1 MSEWMGR
8 GTQSTPCVCGVSSA
22 ICVCVGGWVWGQE
35 RGERRQAWTAWEV
48 GVVAR
53 RQAQRHTSVRATTVR
68 RCAQSHHQHTHTA
81 DRAGQRTQWWWLVGM
96 AHSGGGSHTTHSHHH
111 HVPHTPCVCVM
122 GVDSTSTASECT
134 KWSHCPQHPRCHH
147 QQQEQQEEEELVGGV
162 GQKEWGWEL
171 VGGWGHTQAR
181 AWAHTSHQSVSGVV
195 LSHGCVCGKR
205 SALIHTTTSSRRRTR
220 VDKDRKDK
228 DWWDKKKEGVAPTPP
243 HTTNKPESTMVV
255 SQTTTPTQNHNN
267 KKKKRKRKGEKG
279 RWKQEEEREGQQ
291 AQGTVSVLVGCGTHV
306 AQTTH
311 HIHSTHT
318 ERDRKRKGTREKT
331 EEDKGQGVVYGCGG
345 DGKAGGKQ
353 VGDTPPLCPTFLPNP
368 FFLPSPLFTPSL
380 FPFFKTPNIMDYPNY
395 FYKNTLLQTK
405 LKLKE
410 KTIQNERTQANLSA
424 SLFPDNSPTY
434 NPLSHTPVVFWLSAY
449 IFPEKSNYSF
459 SHSYSIK
466 PYKLSTNKQTQQPSC
481 AITLH
486 TFPSGCHLNT

>member
-1 MSEWMGR
+1 MGR

-48 GVVAR
+48 GVVVR

-134 KWSHCPQHPRCHH
+134 KWSHCLQHPRCQQH
-147 QQQEQQEEEELVGGV
+147 QQQEEEEEEEELVGGV

-205 SALIHTTTSSRRRTR
+205 SALIHTTTTSSRRRTR

-255 SQTTTPTQNHNN
+255 SQTTTPTQNHN
-267 KKKKRKRKGEKG
+267 KKRKRKGQKG

-311 HIHSTHT
+311 HIHSTHRERERQEK
-318 ERDRKRKGTREKT
+318 ERDKRKDRGRQRTRS
-331 EEDKGQGVVYGCGG
+331 GVWV
-345 DGKAGGKQ
+345 
-353 VGDTPPLCPTFLPNP
+353 
-368 FFLPSPLFTPSL
+368 
-380 FPFFKTPNIMDYPNY
+380 
-395 FYKNTLLQTK
+395 
-405 LKLKE
+405 
-410 KTIQNERTQANLSA
+410 
-424 SLFPDNSPTY
+424 
-434 NPLSHTPVVFWLSAY
+434 WW
-449 IFPEKSNYSF
+449 
-459 SHSYSIK
+459 
-466 PYKLSTNKQTQQPSC
+466 
-481 AITLH
+481 
-486 TFPSGCHLNT
+486 

>member
-1 MSEWMGR
+1 M
-8 GTQSTPCVCGVSSA
+8 
-22 ICVCVGGWVWGQE
+22 
-35 RGERRQAWTAWEV
+35 
-48 GVVAR
+48 VAR

-147 QQQEQQEEEELVGGV
+147 QHQQQQQEEEEELVGGV

-205 SALIHTTTSSRRRTR
+205 SALIHTTTTSRRTR

-267 KKKKRKRKGEKG
+267 NKKRKRKGQKG

-311 HIHSTHT
+311 HIHSTQRERERQEK
-318 ERDRKRKGTREKT
+318 ERDKRKDRGRQRTRS
-331 EEDKGQGVVYGCGG
+331 GVWV
-345 DGKAGGKQ
+345 
-353 VGDTPPLCPTFLPNP
+353 
-368 FFLPSPLFTPSL
+368 
-380 FPFFKTPNIMDYPNY
+380 
-395 FYKNTLLQTK
+395 
-405 LKLKE
+405 
-410 KTIQNERTQANLSA
+410 
-424 SLFPDNSPTY
+424 
-434 NPLSHTPVVFWLSAY
+434 WW
-449 IFPEKSNYSF
+449 
-459 SHSYSIK
+459 
-466 PYKLSTNKQTQQPSC
+466 
-481 AITLH
+481 
-486 TFPSGCHLNT
+486 

>member
-22 ICVCVGGWVWGQE
+22 IGVCGRVGLGA
-35 RGERRQAWTAWEV
+35 GERREA
-48 GVVAR
+48 
-53 RQAQRHTSVRATTVR
+53 TSVDSVGGGCGGQAPSTAPHQRA
-68 RCAQSHHQHTHTA
+68 CHHSAPLCPVPPPTHT
-81 DRAGQRTQWWWLVGM
+81 QRTGRGS
-96 AHSGGGSHTTHSHHH
+96 AHSGGGWWEWRTVVVAAT
-111 HVPHTPCVCVM
+111 PHTATTTTCLTRPVCVM

-134 KWSHCPQHPRCHH
+134 KWSHCPQHPRCQHH
-147 QQQEQQEEEELVGGV
+147 QQQEQEEEEEELVGGV

-205 SALIHTTTSSRRRTR
+205 SALIHTTTSSSSRRTR

-255 SQTTTPTQNHNN
+255 SQTTTPTQNHN
-267 KKKKRKRKGEKG
+267 KKRKRKGQKG

-311 HIHSTHT
+311 HIHSTHR

-368 FFLPSPLFTPSL
+368 FFLPSPLFYP
-380 FPFFKTPNIMDYPNY
+380 FPFSPFQNSQHNGLSQLFLQKTL
-395 FYKNTLLQTK
+395 FYKLN
-405 LKLKE
+405 
-410 KTIQNERTQANLSA
+410 
-424 SLFPDNSPTY
+424 Y
-434 NPLSHTPVVFWLSAY
+434 N
-449 IFPEKSNYSF
+449 
-459 SHSYSIK
+459 
-466 PYKLSTNKQTQQPSC
+466 
-481 AITLH
+481 
-486 TFPSGCHLNT
+486 

>member
-48 GVVAR
+48 GVVVR

-147 QQQEQQEEEELVGGV
+147 QHQQQEEEEELVGGV

-195 LSHGCVCGKR
+195 LSHGCVWQKECAHPHHHHQQEQQEDKGGQGQKGQGLVGQKEGGR
-205 SALIHTTTSSRRRTR
+205 GTNTTTHH
-220 VDKDRKDK
+220 KQARKHNG
-228 DWWDKKKEGVAPTPP
+228 GVTNNNT
-243 HTTNKPESTMVV
+243 HTKP
-255 SQTTTPTQNHNN
+255 QQQ
-267 KKKKRKRKGEKG
+267 
-279 RWKQEEEREGQQ
+279 QEEEEERREREVEARGRKGGAASTRHSECVGGVWHTRGTNHTPHPLNTERETGKGKGQEKRQ
-291 AQGTVSVLVGCGTHV
+291 RKTKDKEWCMGVVVMEKQEASKLV
-306 AQTTH
+306 TH
-311 HIHSTHT
+311 HHFAPHFF
-318 ERDRKRKGTREKT
+318 
-331 EEDKGQGVVYGCGG
+331 
-345 DGKAGGKQ
+345 
-353 VGDTPPLCPTFLPNP
+353 PTP
-368 FFLPSPLFTPSL
+368 FFSLPLFYS
-380 FPFFKTPNIMDYPNY
+380 FPFSPFQNSEHNGLSNLFLQKHSSPN
-395 FYKNTLLQTK
+395 
-405 LKLKE
+405 
-410 KTIQNERTQANLSA
+410 
-424 SLFPDNSPTY
+424 
-434 NPLSHTPVVFWLSAY
+434 
-449 IFPEKSNYSF
+449 
-459 SHSYSIK
+459 
-466 PYKLSTNKQTQQPSC
+466 
-481 AITLH
+481 
-486 TFPSGCHLNT
+486 

>member
-48 GVVAR
+48 GVVVR

-147 QQQEQQEEEELVGGV
+147 QHQQEEEEELVGGV

-205 SALIHTTTSSRRRTR
+205 SALIHTTTSSSRRTR

-255 SQTTTPTQNHNN
+255 SQTTTPTQNHN
-267 KKKKRKRKGEKG
+267 KKKRKRKGEKG

-311 HIHSTHT
+311 HIHSTHR
-318 ERDRKRKGTREKT
+318 ERETGKG
-331 EEDKGQGVVYGCGG
+331 KGQEKRQRKTKDKEWCMGVVVME
-345 DGKAGGKQ
+345 KQ
-353 VGDTPPLCPTFLPNP
+353 EASKLVTHHHFAPHFFPTP
-368 FFLPSPLFTPSL
+368 FFSLPPFFTPSL
-380 FPFFKTPNIMDYPNY
+380 FPLLKTPHIMDYRIY
-395 FYKNTLLQTK
+395 FTKHTNTLLQTK

-434 NPLSHTPVVFWLSAY
+434 NPLSLTPVVFWLSAY

>member
-147 QQQEQQEEEELVGGV
+147 QHQQQQQEEEELVGGV

-267 KKKKRKRKGEKG
+267 KKKRKRKGEKG

-318 ERDRKRKGTREKT
+318 ERETGKG
-331 EEDKGQGVVYGCGG
+331 KGQEKRQRKTKDKEWCMGVVVME
-345 DGKAGGKQ
+345 KQ
-353 VGDTPPLCPTFLPNP
+353 EASKLVTHHHFAPHFFPTPFFSLPPFLPLP
-368 FFLPSPLFTPSL
+368 FF
-380 FPFFKTPNIMDYPNY
+380 PFSK
-395 FYKNTLLQTK
+395 LQT
-405 LKLKE
+405 
-410 KTIQNERTQANLSA
+410 
-424 SLFPDNSPTY
+424 
-434 NPLSHTPVVFWLSAY
+434 
-449 IFPEKSNYSF
+449 
-459 SHSYSIK
+459 
-466 PYKLSTNKQTQQPSC
+466 
-481 AITLH
+481 
-486 TFPSGCHLNT
+486 

>member
-22 ICVCVGGWVWGQE
+22 ICVCGRVGLGA
-35 RGERRQAWTAWEV
+35 GERREA
-48 GVVAR
+48 
-53 RQAQRHTSVRATTVR
+53 TSVDSVGGGCGGQAPSTAPHQRA
-68 RCAQSHHQHTHTA
+68 CHHSAPLCPVPPPTHTHTA

-147 QQQEQQEEEELVGGV
+147 QHQQQQEEEEEELVGGV

-205 SALIHTTTSSRRRTR
+205 SALIHTTTTSSSRRRTR

-255 SQTTTPTQNHNN
+255 SQTTTPTQNHKN
-267 KKKKRKRKGEKG
+267 KKKRKRKGQKG

-311 HIHSTHT
+311 HIHSTHRER

-368 FFLPSPLFTPSL
+368 FFLPSPLFYP
-380 FPFFKTPNIMDYPNY
+380 FPFSPFQNSEHNGLSQL
-395 FYKNTLLQTK
+395 FYKK
-405 LKLKE
+405 HKH
-410 KTIQNERTQANLSA
+410 S
-424 SLFPDNSPTY
+424 SP
-434 NPLSHTPVVFWLSAY
+434 N
-449 IFPEKSNYSF
+449 
-459 SHSYSIK
+459 
-466 PYKLSTNKQTQQPSC
+466 
-481 AITLH
+481 
-486 TFPSGCHLNT
+486 

>member
-1 MSEWMGR
+1 M
-8 GTQSTPCVCGVSSA
+8 PF
-22 ICVCVGGWVWGQE
+22 VCVWEGGFGGRREERGDKRGQRGRWVWWPG
-35 RGERRQAWTAWEV
+35 AK
-48 GVVAR
+48 
-53 RQAQRHTSVRATTVR
+53 HSATPACVPPQ
-68 RCAQSHHQHTHTA
+68 CAAVPSPTTNTHTHTA

-147 QQQEQQEEEELVGGV
+147 QHQQQQQQEEEEELVGGV

-205 SALIHTTTSSRRRTR
+205 SALIHTTTSSRRTR

-267 KKKKRKRKGEKG
+267 KKKKRKRKGQKG

-311 HIHSTHT
+311 HIHSTQRERERQEK
-318 ERDRKRKGTREKT
+318 ERDKRKDRGRQRTRS
-331 EEDKGQGVVYGCGG
+331 GVWV
-345 DGKAGGKQ
+345 
-353 VGDTPPLCPTFLPNP
+353 
-368 FFLPSPLFTPSL
+368 
-380 FPFFKTPNIMDYPNY
+380 
-395 FYKNTLLQTK
+395 
-405 LKLKE
+405 
-410 KTIQNERTQANLSA
+410 
-424 SLFPDNSPTY
+424 
-434 NPLSHTPVVFWLSAY
+434 WW
-449 IFPEKSNYSF
+449 
-459 SHSYSIK
+459 
-466 PYKLSTNKQTQQPSC
+466 
-481 AITLH
+481 
-486 TFPSGCHLNT
+486 

>member
-1 MSEWMGR
+1 M
-8 GTQSTPCVCGVSSA
+8 PF
-22 ICVCVGGWVWGQE
+22 VCVWEGGFGGRREERGDKRGQRGRWVWWPG
-35 RGERRQAWTAWEV
+35 AK
-48 GVVAR
+48 
-53 RQAQRHTSVRATTVR
+53 HSATPACVPPQ
-68 RCAQSHHQHTHTA
+68 CAAVPSLTTNTHTA

-147 QQQEQQEEEELVGGV
+147 QHQQEEEEEEEELVGGV

-267 KKKKRKRKGEKG
+267 KKKRKRKGQKG

-311 HIHSTHT
+311 HIHSTHR
-318 ERDRKRKGTREKT
+318 ERETGKG
-331 EEDKGQGVVYGCGG
+331 KGQEKRQRKTKDKEWCMGVVVME
-345 DGKAGGKQ
+345 KQ
-353 VGDTPPLCPTFLPNP
+353 EASKLVTHHHFAPHFFPTP
-368 FFLPSPLFTPSL
+368 FFSLPPFFTPSL
-380 FPFFKTPNIMDYPNY
+380 FPLFKTPNIMDYLNY
-395 FYKNTLLQTK
+395 FYKNTNTLLKTK

-434 NPLSHTPVVFWLSAY
+434 NPLSLTPVVFWLSAY